1 MGTKYVITH
10 CNHHCISAL
19 FHDDICREL
28 NVLDETGLTGR
39 IYVGRVENV
48 VKNLN
53 CAFIEIEK
61 GRKCYYSLEDNR
73 NHIFLNRKN
82 TDKVTTGDF
91 LLVQISREALKTK
104 PATATCKL
112 SLSGEYVVL
121 STDVKS
127 VYISGKTKSNE
138 HCRLL
143 QENLIEHFFTGQK
156 QPDFGFIL
164 RTNSSQAE
172 PAAVL
177 EEAQKLAG
185 QYMQIRKKAAFSKA
199 LTLLYK
205 PLPPYI
211 EDLKNLRLTDLEEII
226 TDDVE
231 IYNHVIENIN
241 PVIRKHIRFYEDDL
255 LPLYKLYSLE
265 TIITRAL
272 NKKVWLK
279 SGGYLIIE
287 QTEALSVI
295 DVNSGKMVKKN
306 DSYLKT
312 NLEAA
317 AEIARQLTLRNLSGI
332 ILIDFINMKEQAEQE
347 QLISA
352 LKEALRNDSAGAV
365 YIDMTKL
372 GLVELTRKKNGKSL
386 QETWEETNES

>member
-19 FHDDICREL
+19 FYDGVCREL
-28 NVLDETGLTGR
+28 NVLNEASLTGR

-61 GRKCYYSLEDNR
+61 GQKCYYSLADNR

-82 TDKVTTGDF
+82 TDKVTIGDF

-112 SLSGEYVVL
+112 SLSGEYIVL
-121 STDVKS
+121 SADVKG
-127 VYISGKTKSNE
+127 VCISGKTKGNA

-143 QENLIEHFFTGQK
+143 KENLMEHFFTGQK

-172 PAAVL
+172 PAFVL
-177 EEAQKLAG
+177 AEAKELAE

-199 LTLLYK
+199 LTLLYE

-226 TDDVE
+226 TDDMQ
-231 IYNHVIENIN
+231 IYQHAIQNTTPAIKE
-241 PVIRKHIRFYEDDL
+241 RIRFYEDPL

-265 TIITRAL
+265 TIIERAL

-295 DVNSGKMVKKN
+295 DVNSGKMIKKN
-306 DSYLKT
+306 DSYFKT

-332 ILIDFINMKEQAEQE
+332 IIIDFINMKESSEQE
-347 QLISA
+347 QLIFA
-352 LKEALRNDSAGAV
+352 LKEALRNDSAGAI

-372 GLVELTRKKNGKSL
+372 GLVELTRKKKGKSL
-386 QETWEETNES
+386 QEAWEETNGL